1 MSTLFPRACT
11 SASAPCRCI
20 TRKIAATMSSGG
32 GGGCNAVARGEGD
45 VTVGADD
52 VPPVVSTEECPMSV
66 SPAVV
71 RARCPPT
78 EAGTTREGLVSKE
91 EAEAEAE
98 AEAENA
104 RKASPRVS

>member
-1 MSTLFPRACT
+1 MSTLLPRACT

-20 TRKIAATMSSGG
+20 TRKIAVTMSSGG

-45 VTVGADD
+45 GTVGADD

-71 RARCPPT
+71 RARCPPK
-78 EAGTTREGLVSKE
+78 EAATTREGV
-91 EAEAEAE
+91 
-98 AEAENA
+98 
-104 RKASPRVS
+104 